1 MKFAGRI
8 GIVTGGAGGVGKALV
23 RKLAREGAAVMVADI
38 STTGCRSLAEEIEAD
53 GGTIAFVPGDVR
65 SKEYC
70 ERVVAETVSPFG
82 GVDTLFNN
90 AGIIPRGTIL
100 ETSTRCGTRRSR

>member
-23 RKLAREGAAVMVADI
+23 RKLAREGAAVLVADI

-70 ERVVAETVSPFG
+70 ERVVAETVSRFG
-82 GVDTLFNN
+82 GVDMLFNT
-90 AGIIPRGTIL
+90 PESFRGGRF
-100 ETSTRCGTRRSR
+100 SRPPTRCGTRRSR